1 MAKLYPRRPG
11 SHLPEGAGLLLQAND
26 AGGFVEDPE
35 LRVWVLGA
43 MVGARFVE
51 ANLGGEAVVVE
62 EPDGIDLASE
72 EARSACGV

>member
-1 MAKLYPRRPG
+1 MR
-11 SHLPEGAGLLLQAND
+11 
-26 AGGFVEDPE
+26 
-35 LRVWVLGA
+35 VLGA
-43 MVGARFVE
+43 VIGARFVE